1 MLQKLS
7 EEAAECQ
14 RRAREAKERADGAAD
29 PTVKSNYLDLER
41 RWLLLAKSCVF
52 TQRVADFNAETR
64 RRIAAFRP
72 LPPHPALPIV
82 HCPGFGKTLR
92 LTQTGVGSRRREGT
106 SFACGCGEALT
117 LTTKTAD

>member
-7 EEAAECQ
+7 EAAAECQ

-29 PTVKSNYLDLER
+29 PTVKSNDLER
-41 RWLLLAKSCVF
+41 RWLLLAKSRVF

-64 RRIAAFRP
+64 RRIAAFR
-72 LPPHPALPIV
+72 PPHPALPIV

-106 SFACGCGEALT
+106 SFVCGCGEALT

>member
-72 LPPHPALPIV
+72 PHPALPIV
-82 HCPGFGKTLR
+82 HCPGFGMTLR